1 MQGHLIRALGKKK
14 ATAFSLFEC
23 QKDDSKTF
31 DETRGFFTFW
41 AGYYR
46 VFLLVLWSV

>member
-1 MQGHLIRALGKKK
+1 MQGHLIRALGKKKRKKK

-41 AGYYR
+41 AGYY
-46 VFLLVLWSV
+46 